1 MKNFSQNLISSI
13 NQSTNAIGDL
23 TLKSTRQVL
32 SHSKRNT
39 TILLVSVSLF
49 LNTRKNKIAEFIPS
63 TEVLPLDSGN
73 EVLDSFY
80 FDGIKLFVKNNYLP
94 KTLDGQLGLSRAN
107 DCFNLVHT
115 GLNYNHLFYSAF
127 FYDEFGFNEQKRE
140 IKTDFPFLLKMT
152 EFMIKFR

>member
-1 MKNFSQNLISSI
+1 LKVSNQINNQPKTLLMKNFSQNLISSI

-94 KTLDGQLGLSRAN
+94 KTLDG
-107 DCFNLVHT
+107 
-115 GLNYNHLFYSAF
+115 
-127 FYDEFGFNEQKRE
+127 
-140 IKTDFPFLLKMT
+140 
-152 EFMIKFR
+152 